1 MNINI
6 PLLRATSV
14 LAAALWIGSAA
25 AGPLADGPSRNS
37 DGLPALAVNVGGAVD
52 DAAPSADLP
61 AEMQRQIALF
71 RTRFPRGTAVIHTA
85 HTYLYYMLGDGW
97 AICYG
102 IGVGRDGLP
111 GLANRRSHVRPSG
124 LIGRLQRKSSAS
136 PTCPAGWPA
145 ATATLSA
152 TGRLGLAPDRLPFGA
167 VSRSQLA
174 LAPMNHC
181 PKRSTLGM
189 IFGARGR

>member
-1 MNINI
+1 LSNTDGKTRHPEPFDLKILVFLRRGIMNINI

-37 DGLPALAVNVGGAVD
+37 DGLPAPAVNVGGAVD

-85 HTYLYYMLGDGW
+85 HTYLCYVLGDDRT
-97 AICYG
+97 IRYG
-102 IGVGRDGLP
+102 IGVGRDGFTSSGEQTVTRKAEWPDWTPPAEIERQRYLP
-111 GLANRRSHVRPSG
+111 SWM
-124 LIGRLQRKSSAS
+124 
-136 PTCPAGWPA
+136 AG
-145 ATATLSA
+145 
-152 TGRLGLAPDRLPFGA
+152 GYGNPFGD
-167 VSRSQLA
+167 R
-174 LAPMNHC
+174 APWVG
-181 PKRSTLGM
+181 S
-189 IFGARGR
+189 